1 MSKNIRTIIFIWA
14 MCLFAIP
21 VYAGEKTQAELLQ
34 EMMMNGDMGANTE
47 SVVESVIEL
56 PMESTSD
63 SVPEDPVSEEPIDAD
78 TTATL
83 IELIN
88 RIEALDNKDPDT
100 NEIQNLY
107 DMYNRLSDI
116 DKLEIYN
123 IDKLDR
129 LRKAIHS
136 STTTT
141 TPEPTPTL
149 MAKPNGDQAYNS
161 MQYTF
166 DISGSVTIKVT
177 FTTDENNDGKIDIPS
192 FTLLGPGGLQYL
204 IDSTKLEIKDEGI
217 DMRCSWT
224 DREYV
229 QFDFISATPGIWQF
243 NSNLPCIYEKVRYL
257 GPVTTPA
264 PLSNNDP
271 EDRPSPMPQ
280 QNYNRAI
287 IIGIVILIGILLM
300 VGVILVMNKVDVV
313 SKFLGPLRD
322 KSKSDSKP
330 KGKYMNDDD
339 DYGASLSDEEIMAQI
354 KKEYE
359 EQKAKEEKMMEEA
372 KKEQEQEKKNESNE
386 LTDDRIYETRFD
398 NDDEDVDE
406 DDELEELESEEI
418 DAKKPKQVRF
428 S

>member
-1 MSKNIRTIIFIWA
+1 MSKNVRTIIFIWM
-14 MCLFAIP
+14 MCLLAIP

-34 EMMMNGDMGANTE
+34 EMMMNGDVGDNTE
-47 SVVESVIEL
+47 SVVESVVEL
-56 PMESTSD
+56 PMESTPEP
-63 SVPEDPVSEEPIDAD
+63 VPEDPAPEKPIDAD

-88 RIEALDNKDPDT
+88 RIEALDTKNPDT
-100 NEIQNLY
+100 DEIQNLY

-123 IDKLDR
+123 INKLDR
-129 LRKAIHS
+129 LRQIVKS
-136 STTTT
+136 NTETP

-149 MAKPNGDQAYNS
+149 MAKPNGDNAYNS

-166 DISGSVTIKVT
+166 
-177 FTTDENNDGKIDIPS
+177 
-192 FTLLGPGGLQYL
+192 LQYL
-204 IDSTKLEIKDEGI
+204 IDSTKLEIKYEEI
-217 DMRCSWT
+217 EMRCSWT

-229 QFDFISATPGIWQF
+229 QFDIISATPGIWQF

-264 PLSNNDP
+264 PISNNDP
-271 EDRPSPMPQ
+271 DNRPSPLPQ
-280 QNYNRAI
+280 QSYNRAI
-287 IIGIVILIGILLM
+287 IIGVVILIGILLM

-313 SKFLGPLRD
+313 SKILTPLRD

-330 KGKYMNDDD
+330 KGKYMNDED

-372 KKEQEQEKKNESNE
+372 KKEQAQEQKNQLNE

-398 NDDEDVDE
+398 DENVDE

>member
-1 MSKNIRTIIFIWA
+1 MSKNVRTIIFIWM
-14 MCLFAIP
+14 MCLLAIP

-34 EMMMNGDMGANTE
+34 EMMMNGDVGDNTE
-47 SVVESVIEL
+47 SVVESVVEL
-56 PMESTSD
+56 PMESTPEP
-63 SVPEDPVSEEPIDAD
+63 VPEDPAPEKPIDAD

-88 RIEALDNKDPDT
+88 RIEALDTKNPDT
-100 NEIQNLY
+100 DEIQNLY

-123 IDKLDR
+123 INKLDR
-129 LRKAIHS
+129 LRQIVKS
-136 STTTT
+136 NTETP

-149 MAKPNGDQAYNS
+149 MAKPNGDNAYNS

-217 DMRCSWT
+217 EMRCSWT

-229 QFDFISATPGIWQF
+229 QFDIISATPGIWQF

-264 PLSNNDP
+264 PISNNDP
-271 EDRPSPMPQ
+271 DNTPSPLPQ
-280 QNYNRAI
+280 QSYNRAI
-287 IIGIVILIGILLM
+287 IIGVVILIGILLM

-313 SKFLGPLRD
+313 SKILTPLRD

-330 KGKYMNDDD
+330 KGKYMNEED

-372 KKEQEQEKKNESNE
+372 KKEQAQEQKNQLNE

-398 NDDEDVDE
+398 DENVDE